1 MALGDLGIAV
11 FVTVYSDLYF
21 QCLHR
26 LLFFSMFASSSVF
39 FNVYAFLCF
48 LNVISTSAFF
58 DVLHQHMLFNVYVD
72 LVILMLDQ
80 QLFASVSQKSKF
92 SRQYLV
98 CLSFGT
104 NIRLCHRSAVSA
116 QTISQSSLNIVSGEF
131 FVIRTWGVD
140 KMKKL
145 VIVKSVRLHPSRE
158 NKYLAGREVVKKK
171 RSFYGQD
178 NRKS

>member
-1 MALGDLGIAV
+1 MFTPI
-11 FVTVYSDLYF
+11 S
-21 QCLHR
+21 
-26 LLFFSMFASSSVF
+26 FFF
-39 FNVYAFLCF
+39 
-48 LNVISTSAFF
+48 
-58 DVLHQHMLFNVYVD
+58 
-72 LVILMLDQ
+72 MLDH
-80 QLFASVSQKSKF
+80 LFASVSQKSKF

-104 NIRLCHRSAVSA
+104 NIRLRHRSAVSA

-178 NRKS
+178 NCKG

>member
-1 MALGDLGIAV
+1 
-11 FVTVYSDLYF
+11 
-21 QCLHR
+21 
-26 LLFFSMFASSSVF
+26 MFASTSV
-39 FNVYAFLCF
+39 FNVYANIVFLM
-48 LNVISTSAFF
+48 S
-58 DVLHQHMLFNVYVD
+58 
-72 LVILMLDQ
+72 DQ

-104 NIRLCHRSAVSA
+104 IIRLCHRSALSA

-178 NRKS
+178 NCKGMTLLIKEEIVFEYGK

>member
-1 MALGDLGIAV
+1 
-11 FVTVYSDLYF
+11 
-21 QCLHR
+21 
-26 LLFFSMFASSSVF
+26 
-39 FNVYAFLCF
+39 
-48 LNVISTSAFF
+48 
-58 DVLHQHMLFNVYVD
+58 
-72 LVILMLDQ
+72 MLDQ

-104 NIRLCHRSAVSA
+104 NIRLCHSSALSA
-116 QTISQSSLNIVSGEF
+116 LTISQSSLNIVSGEF
-131 FVIRTWGVD
+131 FCHTWGVD

-178 NRKS
+178 NRKG